1 MPELESHL
9 SELVDQLH
17 LSDKVRLLTGG
28 TFWSTV
34 DLPSIGL
41 SAMILSD
48 GPSGVRGEHWDE
60 RDPSLNLP
68 NGTALAASWD
78 PGLASRYGAVSAGE
92 ARRKGVHVILGPT
105 INLHRSPLGGRAFEC
120 FSEDPL
126 LSGRMAAAYVEGV
139 QRHGVAATPKHY
151 VANDFETERLTAS
164 VEVSE
169 RVLRELYLAAFEP
182 PVVEAGAW
190 AVMSAYNQV
199 NGVTM
204 TENDLLETPLNSE
217 WAFDGVVVSDW
228 GAVRSLDSARSM
240 QDLVMPGPEGPWG
253 QALVHAVEQ
262 GSVSEADIDRKVRRI
277 LRLAARVGALSS
289 VPTSHQTVPAT
300 DGHDFARETETNGIV
315 LVQNRDID
323 GNSVLPL
330 ANTALRV
337 GVYGQNARFARTQ
350 GGGSATVL
358 PEKVVSPLEAL
369 TKTLGAGRVE
379 YRAGAGNPDSLL
391 DFPTELTRTPE
402 GEQGALVQLRRGG
415 TVIHSEVRRAGS
427 LVDLD
432 AGAPLE
438 EADELVVSVRL
449 QPSDLR
455 WMRVGFAT
463 LGRTVL
469 RVDGEILLDETLL
482 GEGEEV
488 GATFLTPP
496 IASAVLPDSHREVLL
511 EYVHDLRSR
520 PADAYFA
527 FSFGYHPLAE
537 DAAAL
542 RAEAVHSAR
551 QVDVAVVVVG
561 TSSRIESEG
570 FDRTTLSLADDQDA
584 LVRAVAATGTP
595 TVVVVNSGAP
605 VALPWRDDVAAILVT
620 WFGGEAYGQA
630 VSDVLLGH
638 AEPGGRL
645 PMTWPHSETDTVLPS
660 NAPVDGVLP
669 YGEGLHIGYRA
680 WIRAGQQPA
689 FMFGH
694 GLSYTSFDVALDGS
708 IREEAGDVVIPV
720 RVTNTGSRRGKHVVQ
735 VYLSRDVSTVERPSQ
750 WLAGFESVWLDP
762 LASMVAE
769 IRLPRRAF
777 GHWDPEVGSWVVE
790 PGQFDVLVARSA
802 GLIDARSAI
811 VVA

>member
-1 MPELESHL
+1 MQELESHL
-9 SELVDQLH
+9 SDLVDQLA

-34 DLPSIGL
+34 ALPNIGL

-78 PGLASRYGAVSAGE
+78 PALASRYGAVSAGE
-92 ARRKGVHVILGPT
+92 ARRKGVHVVLGPT

-217 WAFDGVVVSDW
+217 WGFDGVVVSDW
-228 GAVRSLDSARSM
+228 GAVRSLASARSM

-253 QALVHAVEQ
+253 PALVDAVEQ
-262 GSVSEADIDRKVRRI
+262 GSVSAAEIDRKVSRI

-289 VPTSHQTVPAT
+289 VPSSHEDIPLT
-300 DGHDFARETETNGIV
+300 DGHAFARETETNGIV
-315 LVQNRDID
+315 LVQNRD
-323 GNSVLPL
+323 VEERPLLPL
-330 ANTALRV
+330 ASTSMKV

-358 PEKVVSPLEAL
+358 PERVVSPLEAL
-369 TKTLGAGRVE
+369 IEAFGEDLVE
-379 YRAGAGNPDSLL
+379 YRAGAGNPDGLL
-391 DFPTELTRTPE
+391 DFPTGLTLTPE

-415 TVIHSEVRRAGS
+415 AVIHSEVRRAGS

-432 AGAPLE
+432 PGAPLE

-449 QPSDLR
+449 KPSDLR

-463 LGRTVL
+463 LGRTVMF
-469 RVDGEILLDETLL
+469 VDGEVLLDETLV

-488 GATFLTPP
+488 GALFLTPP
-496 IASAVLPDSHREVLL
+496 IASAVLPGTRQEVLL

-570 FDRTTLSLADDQDA
+570 FDRTSLSLADDQDA

-595 TVVVVNSGAP
+595 TVVVINSGAP
-605 VALPWRDDVAAILVT
+605 VALPWQEDVAAILVT

-630 VSDVLLGH
+630 VCDVLLGH

-645 PMTWPHSETDTVLPS
+645 PMTWPHSETNSVLPS
-660 NAPVDGVLP
+660 ITPVGGVLP
-669 YGEGLHIGYRA
+669 YEEGLHIGYRA
-680 WIRAGQQPA
+680 WIRAGQAPA
-689 FMFGH
+689 FQFGH
-694 GLSYTSFDVALDGS
+694 GLSYTSFNIVIDGG
-708 IREEAGDVVIPV
+708 IREQGEDVIVPV

-735 VYLSRDVSTVERPSQ
+735 VYLSRDVSAVERPAQ
-750 WLAGFESVWLDP
+750 WLAGFESVWLEP
-762 LASMVAE
+762 RTSRVAE

-777 GHWDPEVGSWVVE
+777 AHWEPQRASWVVE
-790 PGQFDVLVARSA
+790 PGRFEVLVARSA
-802 GLIDARSAI
+802 GVIDDRADVFA
-811 VVA
+811 